1 MQKYRITDLAQILN
15 AELLARETEHYPLSA
30 VRSISTDSRTI
41 KPGDCFFAIP
51 GENFDGHDYLQDA
64 FEKGAAC
71 AVVGVVSDPDRFLGK
86 ILLKVPDTI
95 KALGTLAA
103 HYRRI
108 CNFKVVAVTGS
119 VGKTTTRHFIYHV
132 LSKHFKCSQAPK
144 NFNNQIG
151 LPLSLLTA
159 DHNDDILLVELG
171 ANHPGEIA
179 YLSKIAAPDIALITN
194 VANAHLYGFGS
205 LETIIAEKLAVSR
218 GLRKDGL
225 LFINADCP
233 QLLDAA
239 KKLHRPFLT
248 FGQSDT
254 ADCRAKNLKS
264 DGLTASLTIDGTEIH
279 VPLPGLAYAQ
289 NALAA
294 WAICKHL
301 GLTLVSFASTLK
313 TLPPVPMRTELLQLG
328 TLTVINDCYNANPAS
343 MKNALDIL
351 AKLARSQKRRAVF
364 ICGDMAELGQYAE
377 RLHAELGM
385 NIANK
390 KIDALLTVG
399 KLAKITAQSAAQKAP
414 QNLIVSSFAD
424 TASLCNNLHQFIKDS
439 DIILVK
445 GSRIAELERAVEKL
459 TKIFASAAS
468 RLPRSETRDTRYE
481 RQDTK

>member
-1 MQKYRITDLAQILN
+1 MKKLSTTKLAAIIDASLN
-15 AELLARETEHYPLSA
+15 AIRDTQYAIR
-30 VRSISTDSRTI
+30 VSTDSRTT
-41 KPGDCFFAIP
+41 KPDDCFFAIP
-51 GENFDGHDYLQDA
+51 GENFDGHDYLADA
-64 FEKGAAC
+64 FQKGAAC
-71 AVVGVVSDPDRFLGK
+71 AVVGKDINPALFPGK

-103 HYRRI
+103 YYRRI

-151 LPLSLLTA
+151 LPLSLLA
-159 DHNDDILLVELG
+159 AQPDDDIVLVELG

-194 VANAHLYGFGS
+194 VTNAHLHGFGS
-205 LETIIAEKLAVSR
+205 LETITAEKLAIAK
-218 GLRKDGL
+218 GLRKDGS

-264 DGLTASLTIDGTEIH
+264 DGLTASLTIDGTKIRI
-279 VPLPGLAYAQ
+279 PLPGLAYAQ

-301 GLTLVSFASTLK
+301 GLTLVSFASALK
-313 TLPPVPMRTELLQLG
+313 SLPPVPMRTELLQLG

-385 NIANK
+385 DIANK

-399 KLAKITAQSAAQKAP
+399 KLAKIAAQSASKIP
-414 QNLIVSSFAD
+414 DHNISTTSFDD
-424 TASLCNNLHQFIKDS
+424 TTALCNNLHQFIEDS

-468 RLPRSETRDTRYE
+468 RLPRSETRETRDE

>member
-1 MQKYRITDLAQILN
+1 MKKLSTTELAAIIDASLSMQHATLHA
-15 AELLARETEHYPLSA
+15 TA
-30 VRSISTDSRTI
+30 VSTNSRTT

-51 GENFDGHDYLQDA
+51 GENFDGHDYLADA
-64 FEKGAAC
+64 FQKGAVC
-71 AVVGVVSDPDRFLGK
+71 AIVAKDINPVLFPGK
-86 ILLKVPDTI
+86 ALLKVPDTV
-95 KALGTLAA
+95 KALGLLAA
-103 HYRRI
+103 EYRRR
-108 CNFKVVAVTGS
+108 CNFKVVALTGS

-144 NFNNQIG
+144 NFNNEIG

-159 DHNDDILLVELG
+159 DPDDEIVIVELG

-194 VANAHLYGFGS
+194 VRPAHLHGFGS
-205 LETIIAEKLAVSR
+205 LEIITAEKLAISR
-218 GLRKDGL
+218 GLRKDSS
-225 LFINADCP
+225 LFINADCT

-301 GLTLVSFASTLK
+301 GLTLDDFASALK
-313 TLPPVPMRTELLQLG
+313 TLPPVPMRTELLSIA

-351 AKLARSQKRRAVF
+351 AKFARSQKRRAVF

-385 NIANK
+385 DIANK

-399 KLAKITAQSAAQKAP
+399 KLAKITAQSASKNAAH
-414 QNLIVSSFAD
+414 NFHTNSFED
-424 TASLCNNLHQFIKDS
+424 THSLCNNLHQFIKDS

-468 RLPRSETRDTRYE
+468 RLPRSETRETRDE

>member
-1 MQKYRITDLAQILN
+1 MKKLSTTKLAAIIDASLN
-15 AELLARETEHYPLSA
+15 AIRDTQYAIR
-30 VRSISTDSRTI
+30 VSTDSRTAQ
-41 KPGDCFFAIP
+41 PGDCFFAIP
-51 GENFDGHDYLQDA
+51 GENFDGHDYLADA
-64 FEKGAAC
+64 FQKGAVC
-71 AVVGVVSDPDRFLGK
+71 AVIAKEIDPELFPGK
-86 ILLKVPDTI
+86 ALLKVPDTI

-103 HYRRI
+103 HYRQI

-151 LPLSLLTA
+151 LPLSLLAA
-159 DHNDDILLVELG
+159 DPNDEIVIVELG

-194 VANAHLYGFGS
+194 VTNAHLHGFGS
-205 LETIIAEKLAVSR
+205 LETITAEKLAVSR
-218 GLRKDGL
+218 GLRKDGS
-225 LFINADCP
+225 LFINADCTL
-233 QLLDAA
+233 LLDAA

-264 DGLTASLTIDGTEIH
+264 DGLTASLTIDGTEIRI
-279 VPLPGLAYAQ
+279 PLPGLAYAQ

-301 GLTLVSFASTLK
+301 GLTLDDFASALK
-313 TLPPVPMRTELLQLG
+313 TLPPVPMRTELLSIA

-385 NIANK
+385 DIANK

-399 KLAKITAQSAAQKAP
+399 KLAKIAAQSASKIP
-414 QNLIVSSFAD
+414 DHNISTTSFDD
-424 TASLCNNLHQFIKDS
+424 TTALCNNLHQFIKDS

-445 GSRIAELERAVEKL
+445 GSRTNKLEAVVEKL
-459 TKIFASAAS
+459 KEILSSSASQPPHGGS
-468 RLPRSETRDTRYE
+468 RDAKFYPPQAGRDT
-481 RQDTK
+481 K